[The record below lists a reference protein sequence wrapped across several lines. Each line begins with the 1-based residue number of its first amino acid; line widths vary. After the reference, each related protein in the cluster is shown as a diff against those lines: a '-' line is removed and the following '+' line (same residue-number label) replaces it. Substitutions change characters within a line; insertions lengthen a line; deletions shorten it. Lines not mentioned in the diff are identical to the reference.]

1 MICKALW
8 INMEVIACE
17 PLGCLVDQKGNKI
30 SGFDSD
36 KKQGL
41 RLTDKQRVS
50 SWELVEGGRNPAP
63 LSWAWFAATKIERKP
78 LTYENAHRSVQRT
91 K

>member
-1 MICKALW
+1 M
-8 INMEVIACE
+8 
-17 PLGCLVDQKGNKI
+17 
-30 SGFDSD
+30 
-36 KKQGL
+36 QGL

-78 LTYENAHRSVQRT
+78 LTYENAHRYSIILLHMETSTVIIIAIRYLLNCICIYNA
-91 K
+91 